1 MEIGLINLYKNT
13 PEHFFTLE
21 QYLNKTNDSLVLLDD
36 YELGVE
42 NDVQQIVRAIKQ
54 SISDKYGIKAFVKVC
69 DLLYKLVIETETKAF
84 IVPIDNWQ
92 LLWAIKK
99 SYLQLTDKHVIFVLP
114 NLQGINITSFIEQ
127 VKYIDR
133 FRNIHIG
140 LLEDS
145 GNLANIPQM
154 YNLHFLQKE
163 KLEEILKLHINNK
176 RKYIGWRHH
185 LNELRQKIK
194 FHKDLIKHSI
204 VRRYFNPYKE
214 VLNAQERIPKVIH
227 YCWFGGKPMPE
238 DVKRYVDTWKL
249 AAPEYELK
257 CWNEDNFPFEKYSF
271 AQEALKNKK
280 WAFIA
285 DVARLHALYYEGGIY
300 LDTDIELLKDFD
312 DFLTED
318 GFTSYESLNL
328 IAMAA
333 IGFKKYHPWVAEM
346 LLWYSCVHCDDD
358 YTEIANTKVV
368 SKISRMHYGVK
379 LDGTDKILP
388 CGLHIYPRDFFSPQ
402 LDKDKWLTTE
412 NTHCI
417 HHFTGMW

>member
-1 MEIGLINLYKNT
+1 M
-13 PEHFFTLE
+13 
-21 QYLNKTNDSLVLLDD
+21 
-36 YELGVE
+36 
-42 NDVQQIVRAIKQ
+42 
-54 SISDKYGIKAFVKVC
+54 
-69 DLLYKLVIETETKAF
+69 
-84 IVPIDNWQ
+84 
-92 LLWAIKK
+92 
-99 SYLQLTDKHVIFVLP
+99 
-114 NLQGINITSFIEQ
+114 
-127 VKYIDR
+127 
-133 FRNIHIG
+133 
-140 LLEDS
+140 
-145 GNLANIPQM
+145 
-154 YNLHFLQKE
+154 
-163 KLEEILKLHINNK
+163 
-176 RKYIGWRHH
+176 
-185 LNELRQKIK
+185 
-194 FHKDLIKHSI
+194 IKHSI

-214 VLNAQERIPKVIH
+214 VLNSQERIPKVIH

-257 CWNEDNFPFEKYSF
+257 CWNEDNFPFEKYPF

-368 SKISRMHYGVK
+368 SKITRMHYGVK

-388 CGLHIYPRDFFSPQ
+388 CGLHIYPRDFFSPH

>member
-368 SKISRMHYGVK
+368 SKITRMHYGVK
-379 LDGTDKILP
+379 LDGTYKILP

>member
-42 NDVQQIVRAIKQ
+42 NDVQQIVHAIKQ

-92 LLWAIKK
+92 LLEAIKK

-214 VLNAQERIPKVIH
+214 VLNSQERIPKVIH

-249 AAPEYELK
+249 AAP
-257 CWNEDNFPFEKYSF
+257 
-271 AQEALKNKK
+271 
-280 WAFIA
+280 
-285 DVARLHALYYEGGIY
+285 
-300 LDTDIELLKDFD
+300 
-312 DFLTED
+312 
-318 GFTSYESLNL
+318 
-328 IAMAA
+328 
-333 IGFKKYHPWVAEM
+333 
-346 LLWYSCVHCDDD
+346 
-358 YTEIANTKVV
+358 
-368 SKISRMHYGVK
+368 
-379 LDGTDKILP
+379 
-388 CGLHIYPRDFFSPQ
+388 
-402 LDKDKWLTTE
+402 
-412 NTHCI
+412 
-417 HHFTGMW
+417 

>member
-1 MEIGLINLYKNT
+1 
-13 PEHFFTLE
+13 
-21 QYLNKTNDSLVLLDD
+21 
-36 YELGVE
+36 
-42 NDVQQIVRAIKQ
+42 
-54 SISDKYGIKAFVKVC
+54 
-69 DLLYKLVIETETKAF
+69 
-84 IVPIDNWQ
+84 
-92 LLWAIKK
+92 
-99 SYLQLTDKHVIFVLP
+99 
-114 NLQGINITSFIEQ
+114 
-127 VKYIDR
+127 
-133 FRNIHIG
+133 
-140 LLEDS
+140 
-145 GNLANIPQM
+145 
-154 YNLHFLQKE
+154 
-163 KLEEILKLHINNK
+163 
-176 RKYIGWRHH
+176 
-185 LNELRQKIK
+185 
-194 FHKDLIKHSI
+194 
-204 VRRYFNPYKE
+204 
-214 VLNAQERIPKVIH
+214 
-227 YCWFGGKPMPE
+227 MPE

-257 CWNEDNFPFEKYSF
+257 CWNEDNFPFEKYPF

-358 YTEIANTKVV
+358 YKEIANTKVV
-368 SKISRMHYGVK
+368 SKITRMHYGVK

-388 CGLHIYPRDFFSPQ
+388 CGLHIYPRDFFSPH